1 VDKVLWFIALEA
13 KPLPN
18 FKDIL
23 ASGFG
28 ILINFVY
35 TIFLI
40 PVRSI
45 SGKTLMDLV
54 IS

>member
-1 VDKVLWFIALEA
+1 MDLET

-23 ASGFG
+23 TSGFG

-35 TIFLI
+35 AIFSI

-45 SGKTLMDLV
+45 SAKTLMDLV